1 MGMTDTAYPRPLMR
15 RSDWTSLDGVWDFA
29 LDRRARWSEPHEVEW
44 ETQIVVPFAPETP
57 ASGVEAKGLFDG
69 CWYRRTFECAP
80 PEDDNCVLLHFGAVD
95 YEARV
100 WLNGAAVASHEGG
113 YTPFEIDVTEFL
125 DSGGIQELIVQAC
138 DDPQDLAKPR
148 GKQDWQPD
156 PHMIWY
162 PRTTGIWQP
171 VWFEVVPRQ
180 RISGLQWMADMSRW
194 DVRFEL
200 FVEGDGEAGLQLRVK
215 LEGAG
220 RLLADDIFGVV
231 NGEVARGIG
240 IADPGIDDYRN
251 ELLWHPERPTL
262 IDALLQLLA
271 PDGSLLD
278 EVHSYTALRSVNIEG
293 DVILLNG
300 RPIQMRM
307 VLDQGLWPE
316 SGMTPP
322 DDEAYVRDIELVKA
336 MGFNG
341 VRKHQKVEDPRF
353 LAAADRLGLMVWEE
367 MPSAYRFTRTAVR
380 RLVQQWHDV
389 IIRDLSHPCIVAW
402 VPFNESWGVP
412 DLPGIFEQREYI
424 RAIYHLTRTLDPS
437 RPVSGNDGW
446 ESTATDII
454 GVHDYDQHPQRLA
467 KRYETYEV
475 LPHLIERER
484 PAGRRL
490 VLEGPG
496 THPIVLSEFGGIAF
510 DAGGDAAPVHGY
522 WRAETQEDFAQQV
535 CTLLEQV
542 RELPL
547 LAGFC
552 YTQFTD
558 TYQEKNGLLYAD
570 RTPKIPLD
578 QIAAATMRAP
588 RWLEEEV

>member
-1 MGMTDTAYPRPLMR
+1 MNADASYPRPLMQ
-15 RSDWTSLDGVWDFA
+15 RSSWTSLDGSWDFA
-29 LDRRARWSEPHEVEW
+29 LDPGNEWSEPSHVEW
-44 ETQIVVPFAPETP
+44 DRRILVPFAPETP
-57 ASGVEAKGLFDG
+57 ASGVEAKGLFNA
-69 CWYRRTFECAP
+69 CWYRRQFHCERP
-80 PEDDNCVLLHFGAVD
+80 QDDRVVVLHFGAVD

-100 WLNGAAVASHEGG
+100 WLNGAAVGHHEGG
-113 YTPFEIDVTEFL
+113 YTPFEIDVTPCL
-125 DSGGIQELIVQAC
+125 DDSGTQELVVQAI
-138 DDPQDLAKPR
+138 DDPHDLAKPR
-148 GKQDWQPD
+148 GKQDWQPE

-162 PRTTGIWQP
+162 PRTTGIWQT
-171 VWFEVVPRQ
+171 VWYEVVPR
-180 RISGLQWMADMSRW
+180 RRMTLLQWIPDMARW
-194 DVRFEL
+194 EVRFEM
-200 FVEGDGEAGLQLRVK
+200 FVAGAGDAGLRLRVK
-215 LEGAG
+215 LEHGG
-220 RLLADDIFGVV
+220 RVLADDCFGVV
-231 NGEVARGIG
+231 NGEVARGIA
-240 IADPGIDDYRN
+240 IADPGIDDFRN

-262 IDALLQLLA
+262 IDAHLELIA
-271 PDGSLLD
+271 PDDSVVD

-300 RPIQMRM
+300 RPMQMRLL
-307 VLDQGLWPE
+307 LDQGVWPE

-322 DDEAYVRDIELVKA
+322 DDRAFERDIQLVKA

-341 VRKHQKVEDPRF
+341 VRMHQKVEDPRF
-353 LAAADRLGLMVWEE
+353 LAAADRMGLMVWAE

-380 RLVQQWHDV
+380 RLLHQWHDV
-389 IIRDLSHPCIVAW
+389 IIRDLSHPCIVTW

-412 DLPGIFEQREYI
+412 DLPGIAAQRDFI

-454 GVHDYDQHPQRLA
+454 GVHDYDQAPQRLA
-467 KRYETYEV
+467 KRYETHEV
-475 LPHLIERER
+475 LPQLIERER

-496 THPIVLSEFGGIAF
+496 THPIVLSEFGGMAF
-510 DAGGDAAPVHGY
+510 DGRDDGSPMHGY
-522 WRAETQEDFAQQV
+522 WVADSAEQFGTQVLD
-535 CTLLEQV
+535 LLEQV

-570 RTPKIPLD
+570 RTPKIPLEK
-578 QIAAATMRAP
+578 IAAATMRAP
-588 RWLEEEV
+588 RWLEQDV